1 MSVDYGTK
9 VLNSLDGFS
18 VSITT
23 ITGATT
29 SVPLPLPGITKK
41 YEPSEMV
48 MKYLDYQS
56 LV

>member
-23 ITGATT
+23 ITVWT

-41 YEPSEMV
+41 AYEPS
-48 MKYLDYQS
+48 
-56 LV
+56 